1 MNTKILIY
9 IGYLFL
15 LINVILYFISRR
27 NKAMA
32 YKVLYSY
39 LLYTSVIQAYSHVLA
54 TQSINNIFLSHYYFV
69 GQFFI
74 LSVFFFKTLKNRL
87 IKPTV
92 YLLILM
98 VSASLF
104 VQYFINPSIYFKFN
118 LFEILITSIPIII
131 YSFIFLVQ
139 RISNPEKKFNYFISG
154 LFIYVL
160 CSTLLFV
167 AGNISSEIKKVI
179 WRANNILYILFQV
192 LIFIEW
198 YRNFRKKRLINLN

>member
-1 MNTKILIY
+1 MINSKILTY

-15 LINVILYFISRR
+15 LINVTAYLISYR
-27 NKAMA
+27 KKPMA
-32 YKVLYSY
+32 FKVLFYY
-39 LLYTSVIQAYSHVLA
+39 LVLTLIIQAYGHVLA
-54 TQSINNIFLSHYYFV
+54 TQSSYNIFLSHYYFI
-69 GQFFI
+69 GQFLI
-74 LSVFFFKTLKNRL
+74 LSLFFYKTLKNKLVKPIIYLVISGVL
-87 IKPTV
+87 I
-92 YLLILM
+92 
-98 VSASLF
+98 SLF
-104 VQYFINPSIYFKFN
+104 AQYFITPNIYYKFN
-118 LFEILITSIPIII
+118 LFEILITSVPVII

-198 YRNFRKKRLINLN
+198 YRNFRKKD